1 MLRRLHIRNYLLIEE
16 LDLTLSDGLTVITGE
31 TGSGKSILIGALALA
46 MGERAGTGT
55 ARDPHQRC
63 VVELEV
69 DLLGTEHRAWF
80 EQHELPFEEPTI
92 LRRQVD
98 PGGRSR
104 AFINDTPVRIEL
116 LRELG
121 ERSVH
126 IHSQHHTL
134 LLNDPRFQLG
144 LLDHV
149 AGTRSLLR
157 PYSDRYE
164 AWCRQRRDLEHL
176 QEQDATARAEV
187 DFLQFQWSELEQV
200 RLQTG
205 ELELLGVELERAEHA
220 QEIQHALQHLEATLT
235 NERGLLDQLASAR
248 VQLAKVAR
256 VDQGVSILLDRV
268 QSVQIEL
275 KDLAHKA
282 SSLASTVDLE
292 PGRTERLRLR
302 SDELNRLLQKH
313 RMERVEELIALRD
326 GIAERLSSIGSLE
339 ERVAILK
346 KEEAEAASVVTSLA
360 ETLSTAR
367 ANALASLSGRIEA
380 LLHDLGMPD
389 ARLRFQHQRTE
400 PGPQGIDAIRAM
412 FTANKDRAPAAL
424 DKVASGG
431 ELARVML
438 ALISLAADSQG
449 LRTVIFDE
457 IDTGV
462 SGEVADRVGALMT
475 RMGKDRQ
482 VLAITHLPQIASKG
496 QQHLLV
502 TKIGSADGVRTDLIT
517 LNAEER
523 IHSIAQMLSG
533 RKVTKQALE
542 NARVLLETTNGRQRR
557 TSEAS

>member
-1 MLRRLHIRNYLLIEE
+1 
-16 LDLTLSDGLTVITGE
+16 
-31 TGSGKSILIGALALA
+31 
-46 MGERAGTGT
+46 
-55 ARDPHQRC
+55 
-63 VVELEV
+63 
-69 DLLGTEHRAWF
+69 
-80 EQHELPFEEPTI
+80 
-92 LRRQVD
+92 
-98 PGGRSR
+98 
-104 AFINDTPVRIEL
+104 
-116 LRELG
+116 
-121 ERSVH
+121 
-126 IHSQHHTL
+126 
-134 LLNDPRFQLG
+134 
-144 LLDHV
+144 
-149 AGTRSLLR
+149 
-157 PYSDRYE
+157 
-164 AWCRQRRDLEHL
+164 
-176 QEQDATARAEV
+176 
-187 DFLQFQWSELEQV
+187 
-200 RLQTG
+200 
-205 ELELLGVELERAEHA
+205 
-220 QEIQHALQHLEATLT
+220 
-235 NERGLLDQLASAR
+235 
-248 VQLAKVAR
+248 
-256 VDQGVSILLDRV
+256 LLDRV

-275 KDLAHKA
+275 KDLAHEA

-292 PGRTERLRLR
+292 PGRTERLRVR

-313 RMERVEELIALRD
+313 RMERVEELIVLRD
-326 GIAERLSSIGSLE
+326 GFAERLSSIGSLE

-346 KEEAEAASVVTSLA
+346 KEEAEAATVVTSLA

-502 TKIGSADGVRTDLIT
+502 TKTGSADGVRTDLIT